1 MYLSHAAEAQ
11 VLEPRHVLVLSMV
24 SFKRYVL
31 LWRVVRCVT
40 FFSPLPVRFPGL
52 QTTSMDAMLADVLFT
67 LSVFSAR
74 KEAML
79 KSSEPQ
85 NKMLKGSHAFVRAEG
100 V

>member
-1 MYLSHAAEAQ
+1 
-11 VLEPRHVLVLSMV
+11 
-24 SFKRYVL
+24 
-31 LWRVVRCVT
+31 
-40 FFSPLPVRFPGL
+40 
-52 QTTSMDAMLADVLFT
+52 MDAMLADVLFT